1 MLLSLCCVVSRE
13 TNRYVGG
20 MDSTSQDGSP
30 ATTHETVDAIAGS
43 TSRDAFPLRRTF
55 IQQKELGDSVPGPLA
70 SFVSAR
76 DRTALLLYFLALTK
90 ASKEPWD
97 VSHHSAVW
105 ARALGLPEPTGLVAR
120 GRISKAWTR
129 LVDRKLIVRTRRNR
143 LAELTL
149 LCEDGSG
156 DPYTRPGSG
165 FINISHALWT
175 EGPVPAEE
183 AGTAAPKRWFEL
195 LTLPELTFLII
206 GLSNRKGFSLPVE
219 RGPDYYG
226 ISADTLYRGS
236 TGLRR
241 HQLLDIQKHR
251 ITAPL
256 APEGFTFENLYT
268 LRPPFEP
275 RERRGS
281 STGADQ

>member
-1 MLLSLCCVVSRE
+1 MRP
-13 TNRYVGG
+13 
-20 MDSTSQDGSP
+20 TSQDGSP
-30 ATTHETVDAIAGS
+30 ATTHDTVDAIAGS

-55 IQQKELGDSVPGPLA
+55 IQQKQQGDSIPGPLA

-76 DRTALLLYFLALTK
+76 DRTSLLLYFLALTK

-97 VSHHSAVW
+97 VSLHSAVW
-105 ARALGLPEPTGLVAR
+105 ARALGLPDPTGQVAR
-120 GRISKAWTR
+120 GRVSKAWTR
-129 LVDRKLIVRTRRNR
+129 LVDRKLLVRKRRNR

-156 DPYTRPGSG
+156 DPYTRPGRD
-165 FINISHALWT
+165 FINIPHALWT
-175 EGPVPAEE
+175 EGPAPVEE
-183 AGTAAPKRWFEL
+183 EGARPPKRWFEL
-195 LTLPELTFLII
+195 LTLPELVFLII
-206 GLSNRKGFSLPVE
+206 GLSNRKGFPLPVE

-241 HQLLDIQKHR
+241 HQLLVIQKHR

-256 APEGFTFENLYT
+256 APEGFTYENIYT
-268 LRPPFEP
+268 LKPPFESK
-275 RERRGS
+275 ERKGS
-281 STGADQ
+281 STGAAQ

>member
-1 MLLSLCCVVSRE
+1 M
-13 TNRYVGG
+13 YVGA
-20 MDSTSQDGSP
+20 MQSISQDGSP
-30 ATTHETVDAIAGS
+30 ATTHDTVDAIAGS

-55 IQQKELGDSVPGPLA
+55 FQQKQQGDSIPGPLA

-105 ARALGLPEPTGLVAR
+105 ARALGLPDPTGLVAR

-129 LVDRKLIVRTRRNR
+129 LVERKLLVRTRRNR

-165 FINISHALWT
+165 FINIPHALWT
-175 EGPVPAEE
+175 EGPTPAQEE
-183 AGTAAPKRWFEL
+183 EGTRPPKRWFEL
-195 LTLPELTFLII
+195 LTLPELVFLII
-206 GLSNRKGFSLPVE
+206 GLSNRKGFSLPLE

-241 HQLLDIQKHR
+241 HELLDIQKHR

-256 APEGFTFENLYT
+256 APEGFTYENLYT

-275 RERRGS
+275 RERKGS
-281 STGADQ
+281 STGAAQ

>member
-1 MLLSLCCVVSRE
+1 M
-13 TNRYVGG
+13 NRYVGA
-20 MDSTSQDGSP
+20 MQFTSQDGSP
-30 ATTHETVDAIAGS
+30 ASTHDTVDAIAGS

-55 IQQKELGDSVPGPLA
+55 IQQKQQSISIPGPLA

-105 ARALGLPEPTGLVAR
+105 ARALGLPDPTGLVAR

-129 LVDRKLIVRTRRNR
+129 LVDRKLLVRTRRNR

-156 DPYTRPGSG
+156 DLYTRPGSG
-165 FINISHALWT
+165 FINIPHALWT
-175 EGPVPAEE
+175 EGATPAQEE
-183 AGTAAPKRWFEL
+183 EGIRPPKRWFEL
-195 LTLPELTFLII
+195 LTLPELVFLII
-206 GLSNRKGFSLPVE
+206 GLSNHNGFVLPLE

-236 TGLRR
+236 TGLR
-241 HQLLDIQKHR
+241 HHELLDIQKHR

-256 APEGFTFENLYT
+256 APEGFTFENRYT
-268 LRPPFEP
+268 LRSPLEP
-275 RERRGS
+275 RERKGS
-281 STGADQ
+281 SAGAPQ